1 MGIQLQPSLKALQ
14 IERDQLGRCRLA
26 FGLFWAGFLI
36 QLLPIL
42 FLIDESAIPDPAA
55 QSKPVTREEVILDQ
69 LVFILPSVL
78 LTLTAAVLN
87 ATVART
93 TRWRQAS
100 WLLMATLLTQIGLA
114 VVGIAALGP
123 SYIPAEGEP
132 LVTRLAFHG
141 VAIALPLCWWFIVVI
156 IGEFAMACRETV
168 LLGQAERVSF
178 GVLASIAAIMMYFG
192 WTLNTPVTSD
202 DDVTTFLK
210 AFHSLMQVIV
220 FFWLLFPISRAYM
233 VCSILIRRIDEVG
246 RAVKERQE
254 PEESATK

>member
-14 IERDQLGRCRLA
+14 IEREQLGRCRLA

-42 FLIDESAIPDPAA
+42 FLIDESAITDPATE
-55 QSKPVTREEVILDQ
+55 SKPVTRQEVILDQ
-69 LVFILPSVL
+69 VVFILPSIVL
-78 LTLTAAVLN
+78 TMTASILN
-87 ATVART
+87 ILVGRT
-93 TRWRQAS
+93 PRWRQAS
-100 WLLMATLLTQIGLA
+100 WLLLATLLGQVVLA
-114 VVGIAALGP
+114 AVGVIALGD
-123 SYIPAEGEP
+123 SYVPAEGEP
-132 LVTRLAFHG
+132 LVTRLCFHA
-141 VAIALPLCWWFIVVI
+141 VAVALPICWWFIVVI

-168 LLGQAERVSF
+168 LLGQTERVSF

-192 WTLNTPVTSD
+192 WTLNSPVNSD

-233 VCSILIRRIDEVG
+233 VCTILIRRIDEVG
-246 RAVKERQE
+246 RVVKEGQE
-254 PEESATK
+254 PDEGTTK